1 MKLIMEHPYTGVT
14 KKMPVGFTFM
24 AFHRM
29 LLRGEIGTLLK
40 SMILTLLTMSLYAWI
55 LAATYNK
62 KSIIKLLEKG
72 FKVKEVKGGTLEDA
86 KEKLGINLPQL

>member
-1 MKLIMEHPYTGVT
+1 MEHPYTGVT
-14 KKMPVGFTFM
+14 KKMPVGFTFL

-29 LLRGEIGTLLK
+29 LFRGEIGVLLK
-40 SMILTLLTMSLYAWI
+40 SIILSLLTLSIYPWI

-62 KSIIKLLEKG
+62 KSIVKLLEKG

-86 KEKLGINLPQL
+86 KKKLGINLPSM